1 MPCLSRRERSVNYA
15 GDEGEEPLDAPIEG
29 MKVEGTLSRYRSS
42 EDTYARSKA

>member
-29 MKVEGTLSRYRSS
+29 MKVEGNAVHRSS